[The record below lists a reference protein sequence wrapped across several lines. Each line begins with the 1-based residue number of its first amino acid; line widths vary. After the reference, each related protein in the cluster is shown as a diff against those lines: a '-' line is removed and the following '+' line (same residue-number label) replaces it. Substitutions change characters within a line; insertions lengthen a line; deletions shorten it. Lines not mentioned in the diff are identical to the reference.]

1 MFDMKF
7 DHYIKTD
14 FLPQSIVQLRASDI
28 EEIYLI
34 HLKWSE
40 QGNGLYQYYIIIT
53 AVYSKIFHIFSISK
67 YMKIL
72 TKLYDQTNFY
82 FH

>member
-1 MFDMKF
+1 MFDMRTN
-7 DHYIKTD
+7 HYIKTD
-14 FLPQSIVQLRASDI
+14 FLPQSIVQLRASFI

-53 AVYSKIFHIFSISK
+53 AVYLYENIAQI
-67 YMKIL
+67 IL
-72 TKLYDQTNFY
+72 TKTNFY